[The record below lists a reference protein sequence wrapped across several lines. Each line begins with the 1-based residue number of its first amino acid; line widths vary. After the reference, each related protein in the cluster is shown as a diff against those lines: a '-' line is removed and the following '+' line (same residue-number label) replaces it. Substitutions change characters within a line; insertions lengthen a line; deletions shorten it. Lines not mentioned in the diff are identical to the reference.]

1 MKKLTTHRELRQKLL
16 QDPAFRAAYETE
28 RQNPEPDY
36 QIIRH
41 HDDGAEELVYDSR
54 QEKQDMQAINDFT
67 ERAGRITDD
76 KYFGSL

>member
-1 MKKLTTHRELRQKLL
+1 MKKYITLDELRQKLL

-41 HDDGAEELVYDSR
+41 HDDGSEELIYDSR
-54 QEKQDMQAINDFT
+54 QEKQTLNDFT
-67 ERAGRITDD
+67 ERAGGITDD
-76 KYFGSL
+76 K